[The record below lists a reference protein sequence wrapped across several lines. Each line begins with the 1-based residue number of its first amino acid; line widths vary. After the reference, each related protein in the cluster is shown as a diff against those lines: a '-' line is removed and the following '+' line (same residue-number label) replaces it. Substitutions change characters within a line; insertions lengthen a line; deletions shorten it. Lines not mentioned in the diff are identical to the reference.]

1 MTEVSRRTGGMG
13 SDSWIQAREYLVSL
27 ATHCILAFSAFI
39 AFGAMFWMVLAS
51 FKSASEIISKPPTF
65 LPQAPTVASYILIL
79 SEQAFDRYF
88 LNSIV
93 VALPSVLLILFT
105 SSIAGFVFAK
115 FEFPAKELIFT
126 IILSTLMVPPAVTLL
141 PLFRLVSNLGWAD
154 TYQALIIPV
163 CVSAF
168 GIFLL
173 RQFMEGLPSE
183 LLDAGRIDGAS
194 NWWIYRHIVLPLS
207 VSALSALAIFSFLAN
222 WDSYLWPLVIVY
234 DENMRTLPLGLAHL
248 LGWSSRPRYDLFLTG
263 AVITVVPVVV
273 FYSFFQSRFV
283 RGVTLTGL
291 KY

>member
-1 MTEVSRRTGGMG
+1 MTEVSRQSSGIR
-13 SDSWIQAREYLVSL
+13 SDSWIQAREHLVSL
-27 ATHCILAFSAFI
+27 ATHCILAFAAFI
-39 AFGAMFWMVLAS
+39 AFGAMLWMVLAS

-65 LPQAPTVASYILIL
+65 LPETPTVASYILIL

-88 LNSIV
+88 FNSIV

>member
-1 MTEVSRRTGGMG
+1 MTEVSRRSGGMG
-13 SDSWIQAREYLVSL
+13 SDSWIQVREHLVSL
-27 ATHCILAFSAFI
+27 ATHCILALAAFI
-39 AFGAMFWMVLAS
+39 ALGAMLWMVLAS
-51 FKSASEIISKPPTF
+51 FKSASEIISMPPTF
-65 LPQAPTVASYILIL
+65 LPETPTVASYILIL
-79 SEQAFDRYF
+79 GEQAFDRYF

-141 PLFRLVSNLGWAD
+141 PLFRLVSNFGWAD

-263 AVITVVPVVV
+263 AVITVVPVIV